1 MGGRLRGDGCVG
13 CGAGDAGGGGGLGD
27 CGGVEGAPA
36 VVDAGFELV
45 VAAYAEAR
53 EGDVGC
59 GDA

>member
-1 MGGRLRGDGCVG
+1 V
-13 CGAGDAGGGGGLGD
+13 GD